1 MQSLMWFWRHSS
13 KMRLALALQMRQLDD
28 RAQSEWQLSGDLLME
43 RAALAAAREMK
54 RIVKGKLSKVIICCG
69 KGNNGGDGLAL
80 ARILQADGS
89 NITAVLLYPREEY
102 RGLAALNLERAEKFG
117 VRVASWSENTA
128 SELKDADVIVDAI
141 LGTGTFGA
149 PREPLP
155 RVIEAINRANRPV
168 LALDIPSGIDA
179 DTGNVPGTAVKAHMT
194 VTFGLAKPG
203 LYIYPG
209 AEYAG
214 EVVIDHIGFPE
225 ALIEDEQLF
234 IHCLTVADV
243 QKMLPRRE
251 PTAHKGTNGHLLVIG
266 GAPGMYGAPA
276 LAALGALRTGSG
288 LVTVA
293 VDDLARFV
301 DKPRE
306 TMAVE
311 LEDALQRLDD
321 YRAVV
326 VGPGL
331 GAESGL
337 EVMKAVVASANRP
350 LVIDADGLNAL
361 AQNMELMKE
370 IRVPAVL
377 TPHPGE
383 MARLTGLET
392 RAIQKDRLNVARS
405 YAEKW
410 QKIVVLKGAR
420 TVIALPDGRIYLNL
434 TGNSGMATAGMGDV
448 LAGMIGSLM
457 AQGLPAETAAVLG
470 PYLHGLAGDLAA
482 GQRGPV
488 GIVAGD
494 VISGIP
500 EVYKKVWAYE
510 SI

>member
-1 MQSLMWFWRHSS
+1 
-13 KMRLALALQMRQLDD
+13 
-28 RAQSEWQLSGDLLME
+28 
-43 RAALAAAREMK
+43 
-54 RIVKGKLSKVIICCG
+54 
-69 KGNNGGDGLAL
+69 
-80 ARILQADGS
+80 
-89 NITAVLLYPREEY
+89 
-102 RGLAALNLERAEKFG
+102 
-117 VRVASWSENTA
+117 
-128 SELKDADVIVDAI
+128 
-141 LGTGTFGA
+141 
-149 PREPLP
+149 
-155 RVIEAINRANRPV
+155 
-168 LALDIPSGIDA
+168 
-179 DTGNVPGTAVKAHMT
+179 
-194 VTFGLAKPG
+194 
-203 LYIYPG
+203 
-209 AEYAG
+209 
-214 EVVIDHIGFPE
+214 
-225 ALIEDEQLF
+225 
-234 IHCLTVADV
+234 
-243 QKMLPRRE
+243 
-251 PTAHKGTNGHLLVIG
+251 VIG

-350 LVIDADGLNAL
+350 LLIDADGLNAL